1 LLAAEGKPARP
12 NIVLVLADDLGYGD
26 LSCYGHEKFKTPNL
40 DRMAREGARL
50 TDFYVPMCYCAP
62 SRGTILTG
70 RYPFRHGVTG
80 NPAPDAVPPKNDIRL
95 PDEEITIAEALKPA
109 GYATSCVGKWHLGHK
124 PEFFPTRQGFDEYYG
139 IPYSNDMRPVQ
150 LFEGEKL
157 IEYPVVQA
165 TLTRRYTE
173 RALSFIEKN
182 RDRPFFLYLPQAMP
196 HKPLAASEEFYKTS
210 GAGLY
215 GDVIAELDWSVGQV
229 LTKLKELDLD
239 EKTVVIFTSDN
250 GPWFGGS
257 TGGLRGM
264 KSRNWDGGV
273 RVPMIARWPG
283 RIPAGQTIAEPC
295 GTIDVLPT
303 IVAAAG
309 VAQPKDRTIDGRDIL
324 PVLAEKAKTPHEALL
339 AMGGD
344 RVMTI
349 RSGKWKLHLH
359 NPGASQLFAGQTD
372 WIDPRAPDGVTI
384 LAPYEQYGPDAPP
397 GLITG
402 AEPAPTMLFDL
413 ETDRAEQ
420 HNLAERNPEVVA
432 RLRTLAEQMTKQ
444 P

>member
-1 LLAAEGKPARP
+1 
-12 NIVLVLADDLGYGD
+12 
-26 LSCYGHEKFKTPNL
+26 
-40 DRMAREGARL
+40 
-50 TDFYVPMCYCAP
+50 
-62 SRGTILTG
+62 
-70 RYPFRHGVTG
+70 
-80 NPAPDAVPPKNDIRL
+80 
-95 PDEEITIAEALKPA
+95 
-109 GYATSCVGKWHLGHK
+109 
-124 PEFFPTRQGFDEYYG
+124 
-139 IPYSNDMRPVQ
+139 
-150 LFEGEKL
+150 
-157 IEYPVVQA
+157 
-165 TLTRRYTE
+165 
-173 RALSFIEKN
+173 
-182 RDRPFFLYLPQAMP
+182 
-196 HKPLAASEEFYKTS
+196 
-210 GAGLY
+210 
-215 GDVIAELDWSVGQV
+215 
-229 LTKLKELDLD
+229 
-239 EKTVVIFTSDN
+239 
-250 GPWFGGS
+250 
-257 TGGLRGM
+257 M

-402 AEPAPTMLFDL
+402 DEPAPTMLFDL